1 MKNLGIQRT
10 ILLAVLLP
18 SVTIAIALAA
28 YFTFDRIRDSENAW
42 RMLGYNM
49 ARNLATSSEYAIVT
63 GNRPMLAA
71 LAHAAAKEPGVRFV
85 MVKDEVGQP
94 LSWSGMVDHAVLMGA
109 GEQDRALLEAQ
120 WIISLPVEL
129 RSLNLNDPMLDI
141 VGGQGA
147 GQSPKVIGTVLLG
160 MSTDNLEELKRHLL
174 LAGLLIMGLGTI
186 LAGVIAVVVSRTL
199 SRPILALSQVVGRLG
214 GGELAVRAEEDAGG
228 EIGRLQAGVNRM
240 AVSLEQHHSLL
251 QQRVREATEDL
262 ERKRQEAE
270 QANLAKSRFLA
281 SVSHDLRQPMH
292 ALGLFTELLKQQL
305 TDAQQL
311 TLIQRMQTSVTELEG
326 MFNALLDLSKLDA
339 GAVQPNIRDF
349 DLKPYLR
356 KLDEEFAPLA
366 EQKGI
371 ALRVRLTSAGTYS
384 DSLLLARI
392 LNNLVANAIHYTQR
406 GGVLVACRRRHDHW
420 LLQVWDTGIGI
431 APEDLSRIFEEYYQ
445 VGNPERNRRHGMG
458 LGLAIVAKLARL
470 LGHELQVHSRP
481 GRGTVFSLKLPVAPL
496 ALPEASPS
504 VLPPPTAS
512 FSGQCVLVIDDDP
525 DVLDSMAALLS
536 SWGLRPLLAPSL
548 EAAWPLL
555 VETSAAPDAVVSDFR
570 LPGEADGLVA
580 IERLRERFGAD
591 LPAALISGDT
601 VPQSVARMN
610 ASGLTIL
617 HKPVAPARLH
627 VLLTGLLTQR

>member
-18 SVTIAIALAA
+18 SVTIAIAVAA

-63 GNRPMLAA
+63 GNRPMLAT

-85 MVKDEVGQP
+85 MVKDEAGQP

-109 GEQDRALLEAQ
+109 GEQDRAHLEAQ

-141 VGGQGA
+141 AGGQGA
-147 GQSPKVIGTVLLG
+147 SQPPKVIGTVLLG

-214 GGELAVRAEEDAGG
+214 GGELAVRAEQDTGG
-228 EIGRLQAGVNRM
+228 EIGHLQAGVNRM
-240 AVSLEQHHSLL
+240 AVSLEQHNSLL

-292 ALGLFTELLKQQL
+292 ALGLFTELLHQQL
-305 TDAQQL
+305 TDDQHL
-311 TLIQRMQTSVTELEG
+311 GIVQRMQASVSQLEG

-339 GAVQPNIRDF
+339 GAVQPNFRDF

-366 EQKGI
+366 EEKGI
-371 ALRVRLTSAGTYS
+371 ALRVRLASAGTYS

-431 APEDLSRIFEEYYQ
+431 APEDLPRIFEEYYQ

-548 EAAWPLL
+548 DAVWPLL
-555 VETSAAPDAVVSDFR
+555 ETGAVPDAVVSDFR

-580 IERLRERFGAD
+580 IERLRERFGAE

-627 VLLTGLLTQR
+627 ALLTGLLTQR

>member
-18 SVTIAIALAA
+18 SMVIAIALAA
-28 YFTFDRIRDSENAW
+28 YFTLDRIRDSENAW

-63 GNRPMLAA
+63 GNRSMLAA

-85 MVKDEVGQP
+85 VVKDEAGQP
-94 LSWSGMVDHAVLMGA
+94 LSWSGMVDPAVLA
-109 GEQDRALLEAQ
+109 GPGDQERTLLEAQ
-120 WIISLPVEL
+120 WMISLPVEL
-129 RSLNLNDPMLDI
+129 RSLDLDDPMLDAA
-141 VGGQGA
+141 GGQPTS
-147 GQSPKVIGTVLLG
+147 QPPRVIGTVLLG

-174 LAGLLIMGLGTI
+174 LAGLLIMGLGTV
-186 LAGVIAVVVSRTL
+186 LAAAIAVVVSRTL

-214 GGELAVRAEEDAGG
+214 EGELAVRAEQDAGG

-240 AVSLEQHHSLL
+240 ALSLEQHHSLL
-251 QQRVREATEDL
+251 QQRVHEATEDL

-292 ALGLFTELLKQQL
+292 ALGLFTELLHQQL
-305 TDAQQL
+305 TDDQQL
-311 TLIQRMQTSVTELEG
+311 GIVQRMQASVSQLEG

-339 GAVQPNIRDF
+339 GAVQPNFRDF

-356 KLDEEFAPLA
+356 KLEEEFAPLA

-371 ALRVRLTSAGTYS
+371 TLKVRQCSAGTYS
-384 DSLLLARI
+384 DSMLLGRI
-392 LNNLVANAIHYTQR
+392 MNNLVANAIHYTQR
-406 GGVLVACRRRHDHW
+406 GGVLVTCRRRRDHW

-431 APEDLSRIFEEYYQ
+431 APENLPRIFEEYYQ

-470 LGHELQVHSRP
+470 LGHELQVHSRL

-496 ALPEASPS
+496 APPEAPP
-504 VLPPPTAS
+504 VTLPAPTAS
-512 FSGQCVLVIDDDP
+512 FAGQRVLVIDDDP

-536 SWGLRPLLAPSL
+536 SWGLKPMLAPSL
-548 EAAWPLL
+548 AAALAVLDEAG
-555 VETSAAPDAVVSDFR
+555 AAPDVVLSDYR
-570 LPGEADGLVA
+570 LPGEADGLAA
-580 IERLRERFGAD
+580 IECLRERFGAE

-610 ASGLTIL
+610 ASGLAIL

-627 VLLTGLLTQR
+627 VLLTGLLARS